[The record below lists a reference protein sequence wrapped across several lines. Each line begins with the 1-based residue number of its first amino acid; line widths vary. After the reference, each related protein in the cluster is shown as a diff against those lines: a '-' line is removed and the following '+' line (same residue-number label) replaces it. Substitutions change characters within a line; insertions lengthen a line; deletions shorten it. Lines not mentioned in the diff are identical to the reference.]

1 MFPEI
6 VDACGVPLVVHRTGR
21 GPTVVFVHGD
31 DGLLF
36 AAPLLG
42 QLARHADVHAPVLPG
57 WGELPRPEHV
67 TGVDD
72 LAVVLLDL
80 LDVLAGDGLL
90 DDGVVLVGVSVGAWV
105 VAEALVRDQH
115 RVRGALLV
123 SPVGIKVRGPRDRDL
138 LDLYAVPAVE
148 VERAMY
154 AHAPVIDRAY
164 LNDAEMLELA
174 RAQDA
179 VARFTWQPYFHDP
192 KLRGRLGR
200 VRVPVTIV
208 HGELDGFVYDPAE
221 FYGAY
226 AASFGGDVRVVPVPR
241 AARRV
246 DEERP
251 DVVADE
257 LARLLGEGR

>member
-1 MFPEI
+1 VFPEV
-6 VDACGVPLVVHRTGR
+6 VDVRGVPLVVHRTGR

-42 QLARHADVHAPVLPG
+42 QLARLADVHAPVLPG

-67 TGVDD
+67 TGIDD
-72 LAVVLLDL
+72 LAVVVLDL
-80 LDVLAGDGLL
+80 LDVLAAGGLL
-90 DDGVVLVGVSVGAWV
+90 DNGVVLVGVSVGAWV

-138 LDLYAVPAVE
+138 LDVYAAPAGE

-154 AHAPVIDRAY
+154 ARSPVIDRAY

-179 VARFTWQPYFHDP
+179 LARYTWQPYFHDP
-192 KLRGRLGR
+192 KLRRRLGR

-208 HGELDGFVYDPAE
+208 HGSLDTFVFDADEY
-221 FYGAY
+221 YGAY
-226 AASFGGDVRVVPVPR
+226 AASFGGATRLVPVAG
-241 AARRV
+241 AAHRV